1 MPVLDAKK
9 TYQNLLSKGFKA
21 AKGDHKFLEY
31 YFNGKVILHTKISH
45 GEKELQDF
53 HIGMMKRQCKLEK
66 QEFIDLANC
75 PLSAEEYLEILKK
88 SGIITSNDL
97 LPILGTSSKQESM
110 AKKSKRK

>member
-21 AKGDHKFLEY
+21 TKGDHKYLEY
-31 YFNGKVILHTKISH
+31 YFNGKLILHTKISH

-66 QEFIDLANC
+66 KEFLDLANC
-75 PLSAEEYLEILKK
+75 PLSAEDYLNILKEA
-88 SGIITSNDL
+88 GIITEKDL
-97 LPILGTSSKQESM
+97 VTLQPNPSQNIPKQ
-110 AKKSKRK
+110 KKKQKK